1 MQIRVG
7 ALWVFGFVLAILCSW
22 CNEARAQ
29 TAGTIT
35 FTAQTTTGVG
45 SVTPALSW
53 STTPAATGCTA
64 SGDWTGAKP
73 SSGALTL
80 PAITKSAT
88 YNLSCAWGK
97 STVTASWSPPT
108 QNTDG
113 SSLTD
118 LAGFKLY
125 WAGTGGSFSQSVPGA
140 GVTTITVTPVPAGL
154 YSFTVT
160 ALNANGVESDKTAPV
175 AFTNTTASVSKSV
188 GITVNAQPNPPS
200 NVTVQ

>member
-7 ALWVFGFVLAILCSW
+7 ALWVFGFTLAILCSW

-45 SVTPALSW
+45 SVLPALTW
-53 STTPAATGCTA
+53 STTPAATSCTA
-64 SGDWTGAKP
+64 SGDWTGAKTA
-73 SSGALTL
+73 SGSQSL

-88 YNLSCAWGK
+88 YNLACSWGK
-97 STVTASWSPPT
+97 TSVATSWTPPT

-113 SSLTD
+113 TALAD
-118 LAGFKLY
+118 LAVFKVY
-125 WAGTGGSFSQSVPGA
+125 WTGSGGSFSQTVG
-140 GVTTITVTPVPAGL
+140 GGITSLLVTPNPAGT
-154 YSFTVT
+154 YEYTVT
-160 ALNANGVESDKTAPV
+160 AVNALGVESDRSNKVSA
-175 AFTNTTASVSKSV
+175 TTGTSTVTKSV